1 MVVLSSVSDVLAVA
15 FAEVARDTLVDALG
29 ELRSSPRPEE
39 PGALDEVRLR
49 LVLLDEIGDKLAAIA
64 DAEVRR

>member
-29 ELRSSPRPEE
+29 ERRSSPRPEE
-39 PGALDEVRLR
+39 PGALDEVHLR